1 LGTGGSRGA
10 AGGSVGARRGTIC
23 GRLTEEE
30 VDKACAECLGYR
42 VGVRGV
48 WRWDRGLVGLGLWC
62 GGATAELRCFGLTWC
77 RGQLDGIDFVAL
89 VEAET
94 DDLPPVDR
102 VIVELDRWLVW
113 GRGAVA
119 AVVAVGVV
127 GSLRLGRIGEGHNDR
142 LKNVPCVSLGFS
154 VDRDSYLALLVLF
167 LEVYLK
173 CCGRSEY
180 ARGI

>member
-48 WRWDRGLVGLGLWC
+48 WWWDRGLVGLGLWC

-94 DDLPPVDR
+94 DDLPPVDPIVTGCNRIIR
-102 VIVELDRWLVW
+102 VLLTWDPSPSLSSSSHPSAEYTYIPLVTLT
-113 GRGAVA
+113 VTTP
-119 AVVAVGVV
+119 
-127 GSLRLGRIGEGHNDR
+127 I
-142 LKNVPCVSLGFS
+142 
-154 VDRDSYLALLVLF
+154 Y
-167 LEVYLK
+167 
-173 CCGRSEY
+173 
-180 ARGI
+180 